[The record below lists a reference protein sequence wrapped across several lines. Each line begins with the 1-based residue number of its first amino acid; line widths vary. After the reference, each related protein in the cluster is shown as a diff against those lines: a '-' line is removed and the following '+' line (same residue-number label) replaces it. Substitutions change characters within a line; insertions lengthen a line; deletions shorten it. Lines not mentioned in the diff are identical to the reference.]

1 MGEERKLF
9 LWQIS
14 LIVPLT
20 NKYLTELA
28 CPEENSDHYYLVT
41 VANPKPVQKI
51 VYLTIYLI
59 ISSPQ
64 SLVTCLTGRNE
75 LCVSCV
81 RDYHF

>member
-1 MGEERKLF
+1 MPVF
-9 LWQIS
+9 LWQLS
-14 LIVPLT
+14 AIVPLT

-28 CPEENSDHYYLVT
+28 CPEEDSVVQYYLVT
-41 VANPKPVQKI
+41 VANPEPVQKLK
-51 VYLTIYLI
+51 YLAIYLI

>member
-1 MGEERKLF
+1 MANISDRSSDQ
-9 LWQIS
+9 QIS
-14 LIVPLT
+14 DGTCLSRGGQ
-20 NKYLTELA
+20 YSA
-28 CPEENSDHYYLVT
+28 HYYLVT
-41 VANPKPVQKI
+41 VANPKPVQKLK
-51 VYLTIYLI
+51 YLAIYLI